1 MCGRFALYASAE
13 RLEGQFRLPL
23 PFPIAPRYNIAPSQP
38 VLALRAVRET
48 GAREWTHLQWGLV
61 PRWADDPRIGQR
73 MINARAETLAEK
85 PAFRNAL
92 RYRRC
97 IIPADGFYEWKKQG
111 KVKQPYF
118 VRHREGKVLALA
130 GLWEYWQGADG
141 SELQTCTIITT
152 EPNAVVRPLHHRMAV
167 ILPEEAYDQ
176 WLDSA
181 VLQPERLLPLLRPA
195 PDDELIAYPVS
206 QRVNNPANDD
216 ASLIE
221 PASTMD

>member
-1 MCGRFALYASAE
+1 MCGRFALYSAAE

-38 VLALRAVRET
+38 VLAIRTVRET
-48 GAREWTHLQWGLV
+48 GTREWTHLQWGLV
-61 PRWADDPRIGQR
+61 PAWAQDPKIGHR
-73 MINARAETLAEK
+73 LINARAETLAEK

-97 IIPADGFYEWKKQG
+97 IIPADGFYEWRKQG
-111 KVKQPYF
+111 NRKQPYF
-118 VRHREGKVLALA
+118 IRHREGKLLALA

-152 EPNAVVRPLHHRMAV
+152 DANALIRPLHDRMPA
-167 ILPEEAYDQ
+167 ILPEDAYERWLEPTVQRADAQQ
-176 WLDSA
+176 WLS
-181 VLQPERLLPLLRPA
+181 LLRPA

-206 QRVNNPANDD
+206 LRVNDPTYD
-216 ASLIE
+216 APNLIE
-221 PASTMD
+221 PSE